1 MPGLKRL
8 VRIALITL
16 LLLFVVGMRSAWAQ
30 GGEPPISFPGGNRQ
44 WVWFVAQLHL
54 DLAAFILGAPIF
66 ILISEIIGWWKHDTR
81 FERLAREMTRITVMM
96 YSLTAL
102 FGGFFLFLL
111 IGMYPKVTTFLV
123 QLFFPI
129 WLFLYPVGFILETV
143 LIYTYNY
150 TWDRWQGPLKWRH
163 MLVGLM
169 LNIVGTLIM
178 FGQNAIA
185 SFMLTPVRDYQNATL
200 WELINNPTW
209 WPLNI
214 HRFIANVTF
223 GGFITGMVAAI
234 MFLTSKREEDRAF
247 YDWMG
252 FVGNFIGLFTFAML
266 ALPGY
271 IFGLEIYS
279 YDASLGIYMMSD
291 RLSMYF
297 ELQGLLIGTT
307 YLIGAYYIWT
317 SMQRITGAKRF
328 APFMKLGFVLILI
341 SNAIWIT
348 PRHWFATMNPPASVE
363 NPELYIQRL
372 ELPAH
377 LGFLA
382 LMPAKNTAAFASI
395 LVVVFFYIFY
405 FRAIRTG
412 EMTWGKINPASQYA
426 LIYLAFAAIWTMGVM
441 GAVRSLARKYYHVYL
456 IMPDL
461 TKEAYTPTL
470 AFSALMIALITLVF
484 FALVGLS
491 IWLGLR
497 GHMGEHK
504 EAERTVRGGSHA

>member
-1 MPGLKRL
+1 MRHRKRVYGIVPMAL
-8 VRIALITL
+8 VL
-16 LLLFVVGMRSAWAQ
+16 LLLAAGNVWA
-30 GGEPPISFPGGNRQ
+30 GSGDPPVSFPWGNRQ

-66 ILISEIIGWWKHDTR
+66 ILISEIIGWWKQDAR
-81 FERLAREMTRITVMM
+81 FERLAHEMTRVTVMV

-102 FGGFFLFLL
+102 FGGFFIFLL
-111 IGMYPKVTTFLV
+111 IGMYPKVTSFLV
-123 QLFFPI
+123 DLFFPI
-129 WLFLYPVGFILETV
+129 WMFLYPVGFILETV

-150 TWDRWQGPLKWRH
+150 TWDRWQGRLKPRH
-163 MLVGLM
+163 ILVGLI

-185 SFMLTPVRDYQNATL
+185 SFMLTPVRDYQHASL
-200 WELINNPTW
+200 WQLVNNPTW

-214 HRFIANVTF
+214 HRFIANITF
-223 GGFITGMVAAI
+223 GGFICGMVAAI

-271 IFGLEIYS
+271 IFAKEIYG

-297 ELQGLLIGTT
+297 EMQGILIGTT

-317 SMQRITGAKRF
+317 SMQRISRARRF
-328 APFMKLGFVLILI
+328 APFMKLGFVLVLVA
-341 SNAIWIT
+341 NAIWIT
-348 PRHWFATMNPPASVE
+348 PRHWFATMNPPASVQ
-363 NPELYIQRL
+363 NPDLYIKRL

-382 LMPAKNTAAFASI
+382 LMPAKNTAAFTSI
-395 LVVVFFYIFY
+395 LVVFLFYVFY

-412 EMTWGKINPASQYA
+412 EMTWGEINPASQYA
-426 LIYLAFAAIWTMGVM
+426 LLYLAFAAIWTMGLM
-441 GAVRSLARKYYHVYL
+441 GAVRELARKYYHIYL
-456 IMPDL
+456 LMPDL

-470 AFSALMIALITLVF
+470 AFSALMISLITLVF
-484 FALVGLS
+484 FGLIGLS

-497 GHMGEHK
+497 GHAGE
-504 EAERTVRGGSHA
+504 EQSTATTVTGGAHA